1 MRIQTPTIVL
11 LLWIAIGIAASFVFI
26 YLATNFFKKQ
36 DFVAAKF
43 SHRLMSFLLDMFS
56 LNVLACVIGIILY
69 AQTGDIKKVAT
80 DYVLLV
86 QEQGG
91 GRFWYDIRYI
101 QLILVLV
108 LGVYSMVAESLQWR
122 GTLGRV
128 RSDLNVVTE
137 EGNTLNPI
145 NSILRNLL
153 KTAPIA
159 IVLINFGFMGLV
171 GLMLIYFTI
180 YKLSASGKLL
190 HDYLGKSKVIIVE
203 EELKEVKDVPVKV

>member
-1 MRIQTPTIVL
+1 MKMRVQTPTIVL

-26 YLATNFFKKQ
+26 YLAINFFKKQ
-36 DFVAAKF
+36 DFVTAKF

-56 LNVLACVIGIILY
+56 LNVLACLIGVILF

-86 QEQGG
+86 QEEGG
-91 GRFWYDIRYI
+91 IRFWYDMRYL
-101 QLILVLV
+101 QMILVLV
-108 LGVYSMVAESLQWR
+108 LGVYSMVADSLWN

-159 IVLINFGFMGLV
+159 ITLLYFGFMGLV

-190 HDYLGKSKVIIVE
+190 HDYLAKSKVIIVE
-203 EELKEVKDVPVKV
+203 EELKEVVMN

>member
-1 MRIQTPTIVL
+1 MRVQTPTIVL

-26 YLATNFFKKQ
+26 YLAINFFKKQ

-56 LNVLACVIGIILY
+56 LNVLACVIGVILF

-86 QEQGG
+86 QEEGG
-91 GRFWYDIRYI
+91 IRFWYDMRYL
-101 QLILVLV
+101 QMILVLV
-108 LGVYSMVAESLQWR
+108 LGVYSMVAESLWN

-159 IVLINFGFMGLV
+159 IILLYFGFMGLV

-190 HDYLGKSKVIIVE
+190 HDYLAKSKVIIVE
-203 EELKEVKDVPVKV
+203 EELKEVVMN